1 MQTTNTRNYQL
12 QGSYTRYMDGLH
24 TGFDSNEGPSKR
36 RNYSTL
42 DRAIKAAKKELRE
55 NELPKVMRFE
65 REVYGPG
72 RLDFTTHLYGED
84 GQELHG
90 SARDY
95 GFWHVD
101 ALRIVDRETQQVLWE
116 YVVEPEEDADEE
128 PEEAQGEQEDGTSEA
143 ATAITYEE
151 ALRHALD
158 AYREF
163 HEALGRIDGAKDDDS
178 REFWGAEATRRAAE
192 TCGQQDMLRWIYGVG
207 EEQVHDDLAALM
219 AQR

>member
-1 MQTTNTRNYQL
+1 MQTTSTRNYQL
-12 QGSYTRYMDGLH
+12 QGSYTRYHDGYRA
-24 TGFDSNEGPSKR
+24 GFDSAEGPSKR

-55 NELPKVMRFE
+55 NELPKVMRIE
-65 REVYGPG
+65 KEVYGTGRPG
-72 RLDFTTHLYGED
+72 YRLHFYGEN
-84 GQELHG
+84 GQELG
-90 SARDY
+90 DDY
-95 GFWHVD
+95 SCWHVD

-116 YVVEPEEDADEE
+116 YVVEPEEAADEE
-128 PEEAQGEQEDGTSEA
+128 PEPTEA
-143 ATAITYEE
+143 APAITYEE